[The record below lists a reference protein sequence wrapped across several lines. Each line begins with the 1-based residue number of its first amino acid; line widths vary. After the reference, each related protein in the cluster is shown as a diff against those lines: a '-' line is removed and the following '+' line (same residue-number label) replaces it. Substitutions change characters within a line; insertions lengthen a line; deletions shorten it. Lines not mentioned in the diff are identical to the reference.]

1 MLPVLLKNKNKT
13 TTLENTH
20 AFAHFCGEPQEGQ
33 TRAKETNKLQGWEG
47 TKWQEVRLGVSRDAE
62 GVAVP

>member
-13 TTLENTH
+13 ATLENTL

-33 TRAKETNKLQGWEG
+33 TGA
-47 TKWQEVRLGVSRDAE
+47 
-62 GVAVP
+62 